1 MDFRHLA
8 ALAGSGGHLTL
19 RRIRSTPMTR
29 VKHIAFFKFKPTC
42 TAEDIADVW
51 RIIEDLPRQ
60 IPGILGL
67 TWGVNTSTEG
77 LSQGF
82 THSFVMTFEN
92 AAARDAYL
100 PHPIHTAAAEKV
112 VPRLDAVIVCDHE
125 FDDGH

>member
-1 MDFRHLA
+1 MPH
-8 ALAGSGGHLTL
+8 
-19 RRIRSTPMTR
+19 

-77 LSQGF
+77 LSEGF
-82 THSFVMTFEN
+82 THSFVLLFES

-100 PHPIHTAAAEKV
+100 PHPAHLAAVDAV
-112 VPRLDAVIVCDHE
+112 VPRLARVVVCDHE
-125 FDDGH
+125 VKD

>member
-1 MDFRHLA
+1 M
-8 ALAGSGGHLTL
+8 
-19 RRIRSTPMTR
+19 PR

-42 TAEDIADVW
+42 TADEIAGVW

-60 IPGILGL
+60 IPGILDL

-82 THSFVMTFEN
+82 THSFVMLFEN

-100 PHPIHTAAAEKV
+100 PHPIHAAAAAKV
-112 VPRLDAVIVCDHE
+112 LSRLDAVIVCDHE
-125 FDDGH
+125 CE